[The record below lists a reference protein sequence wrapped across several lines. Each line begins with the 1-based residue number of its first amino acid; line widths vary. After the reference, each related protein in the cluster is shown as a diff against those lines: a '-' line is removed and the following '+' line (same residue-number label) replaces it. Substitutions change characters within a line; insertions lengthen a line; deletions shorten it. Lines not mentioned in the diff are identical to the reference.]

1 MILAECQFR
10 KRPMSSPVYLAM
22 MYSTMTR
29 NAAKPIFI
37 IAAVRWRLIWIRLCS
52 TIKRT
57 VEVSRR
63 SMSAGIRPDET
74 VTATHPKPIQNQI
87 QRDGREMGRKR
98 WGGGVVGRRR
108 SPDVMDFLKFRRKSS
123 RFCNS
128 FCRSMS
134 STSSMIGSGGSG
146 GGTCMADEI
155 VVVASSSSYTT
166 VGASRGRF

>member
-98 WGGGVVGRRR
+98 WGGWRGWAATVPRCNG
-108 SPDVMDFLKFRRKSS
+108 FLEISAQILEVLQQLL
-123 RFCNS
+123 S
-128 FCRSMS
+128 FHEFNLIHDRQW
-134 STSSMIGSGGSG
+134 
-146 GGTCMADEI
+146 
-155 VVVASSSSYTT
+155 
-166 VGASRGRF
+166 R